1 MTAAD
6 IDAIAEATAR
16 AVVKELI
23 TVVDV
28 CRRLVAWSARGADTE
43 TDEFDAIIES
53 ATAVI
58 RGHDTP
64 VIPETDSA
72 SATLPGGNTDPK
84 GNP

>member
-28 CRRLVAWSARGADTE
+28 CRRLIVWSARGADTE
-43 TDEFDAIIES
+43 TEEFDAIIES
-53 ATAVI
+53 ATDVI

-64 VIPETDSA
+64 GVPMPDPA
-72 SATLPGGNTDPK
+72 PGVCQGGNEGDS
-84 GNP
+84 